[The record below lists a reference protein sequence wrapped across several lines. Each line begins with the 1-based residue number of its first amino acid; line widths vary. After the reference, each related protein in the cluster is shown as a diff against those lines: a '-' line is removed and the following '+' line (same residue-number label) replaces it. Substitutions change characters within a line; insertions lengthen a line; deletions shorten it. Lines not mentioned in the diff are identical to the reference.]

1 MLEDIA
7 LLVRDFGSAP
17 TLAEMTR
24 LSLADKKIAGPTSAH
39 VIEEIHTPLNFA
51 YTTFTTGSSSFQN
64 IVGVTHA
71 ELSHRIAASRAVFD
85 RVGLVAGDR
94 LLVTYPPLVN
104 VFSGDAIKAH
114 GLECSFLTRSSRD
127 AFLVALYEQTP
138 RAVVGESSFL
148 RAAFE
153 DARRMGV
160 MDELP
165 RGLALLTA
173 GTPLDLEL
181 LPVADLLQARVY
193 DLYGCQEFGWL
204 VLNGVPLRDDIVLLP
219 FSGAEEER
227 RELVVGGLAM
237 GDTFPV
243 SRSGHILDSAGKIIT
258 YRRERAYPEH
268 ETIVEAT
275 KLASNATIQRVART
289 ILRIKGRIV
298 RVSPNVKIRADHTVL
313 RLAPDSSMGTGGVK
327 NICDGAIVEGPVK
340 TRLFDDLVQAQVDY
354 QQNGKADPVWKKRS
368 F

>member
-39 VIEEIHTPLNFA
+39 VIEEIH
-51 YTTFTTGSSSFQN
+51 TTFTTGSSSFQN

-298 RVSPNVKIRADHTVL
+298 RVSPNVKMRADHTVL